1 MLDDSTR
8 ARFMGPPRA
17 LEGQPLVWR
26 PCGDGRAVGAC
37 PQVDAPVE
45 PSTCR
50 SGIEKPSRACV
61 PPASLRR
68 TTNPPQEDH
77 VWISRRIR
85 RLAVANALA
94 TVGLVL
100 LAGPA
105 QAAAVIAR
113 WNMGDTG
120 STMSDASG
128 RGHTGKLHS
137 VKVQQAGASGKGFGF
152 SGSPSYVSVPAS
164 GDFKPGTGAF
174 RIQLSV
180 RLTSR
185 PSASVID
192 YDLLRM
198 GQASSSGGDYKV
210 EILKN
215 GKAFCHFR
223 GSSGTGDVTGGP
235 DLSDGHWHT
244 ITCARTASTVVL
256 TVDGSSYSTSR
267 KTGSITSSQTLY
279 IGAKDSGG
287 ADQYTGLMDSVSIS
301 KG

>member
-1 MLDDSTR
+1 MR
-8 ARFMGPPRA
+8 
-17 LEGQPLVWR
+17 
-26 PCGDGRAVGAC
+26 
-37 PQVDAPVE
+37 
-45 PSTCR
+45 
-50 SGIEKPSRACV
+50 II
-61 PPASLRR
+61 
-68 TTNPPQEDH
+68 

-105 QAAAVIAR
+105 QAATVVAR
-113 WNMGDTG
+113 WNMDDTG

-128 RGHTGKLHS
+128 QGHTGKLHS

-152 SGSPSYVSVPAS
+152 SGSRSYVSVPAS

-174 RIQLSV
+174 RIEMSV

-198 GQASSSGGDYKV
+198 GLSSTSGGDYKV

-244 ITCARTASTVVL
+244 ITCARTASSVTL

-287 ADQYTGLMDSVSIS
+287 ADQYTGLMDSVSLS